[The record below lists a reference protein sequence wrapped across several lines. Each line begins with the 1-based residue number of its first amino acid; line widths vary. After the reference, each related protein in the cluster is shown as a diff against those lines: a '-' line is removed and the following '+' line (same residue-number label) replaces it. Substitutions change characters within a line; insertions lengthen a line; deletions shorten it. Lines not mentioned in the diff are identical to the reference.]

1 MFVVW
6 VDMLRIWPTK
16 ETCWAQL
23 NPDDDDDD
31 EAHECE
37 DFEDVP
43 V

>member
-16 ETCWAQL
+16 ETCWTLLIQMMMMMK
-23 NPDDDDDD
+23 
-31 EAHECE
+31 HKCE
-37 DFEDVP
+37 DLEDMP